1 METASVASKSLQL
14 NQGPLAVRK
23 QAPFT
28 LIESE
33 KRTERGNA
41 NSDSVIKMLLLSATV
56 NTEERPFHSCAMHR
70 FIRMFDFCSKMQLKT
85 HFKIVFHL
93 TQIRK

>member
-14 NQGPLAVRK
+14 NQESLAARK

-28 LIESE
+28 LIEYE

-41 NSDSVIKMLLLSATV
+41 NSNSVIKMLLLSATV
-56 NTEERPFHSCAMHR
+56 NAEEGPFHSCTTHR
-70 FIRMFDFCSKMQLKT
+70 FIRMFDFC
-85 HFKIVFHL
+85 
-93 TQIRK
+93 